1 MVEHLTRYAVKGLCA
16 AMLAMLPVTGA
27 WAEGTPDPTRPPAAL
42 LTEPAGAAPGAKP
55 ASSGLQSVLISAGR
69 KSAIIGGQLV
79 HVGGKYGEARVI
91 RITESEVVLKTG
103 STTETLKLF
112 PDVEKRVVRGARQK
126 QDGTKQH

>member
-1 MVEHLTRYAVKGLCA
+1 MVEYLTQQAVKWLCA
-16 AMLAMLPVTGA
+16 GMLAMLPVAGA
-27 WAEGTPDPTRPPAAL
+27 WAEGAPDPTRPPTAL

-79 HVGGKYGEARVI
+79 HLGDKYGEARVT
-91 RITESEVVLKTG
+91 RITEGEVVLKTG

-112 PDVEKRVVRGARQK
+112 PDVEKRAVRGDRRK
-126 QDGTKQH
+126 RDGTKQH

>member
-1 MVEHLTRYAVKGLCA
+1 MVEYLTRQAVKWLCA
-16 AMLAMLPVTGA
+16 GMLSMLMVSGVR
-27 WAEGTPDPTRPPAAL
+27 AEGADPTRPPAAL
-42 LTEPAGAAPGAKP
+42 LAEPAPGGAAP
-55 ASSGLQSVLISAGR
+55 ASTRLQSVLISAGR

-79 HVGGKYGEARVI
+79 HLGDKYGEARVT

-112 PDVEKRVVRGARQK
+112 PDVEKRAARGDRRKK